1 MDIALIAALDETGGI
16 GKDNNLLCYLPAD
29 LKHFK
34 SLTLN
39 HNIVMGRKT
48 FESLPNGALPK
59 RRNIVLT
66 NNANYN
72 AEGIDVVHSVEEALE
87 LCKNQEKIFIIGGAS
102 IYNLF
107 LPKATHL
114 HLTRIN
120 HKFVAD
126 TFFPEFNPNEWQIIN
141 EIHHQA
147 DDKNKYDFSFID
159 YVRDIDN

>member
-1 MDIALIAALDETGGI
+1 MDIALIAALDENDGI

-66 NNANYN
+66 NNTNYS
-72 AEGIDVVHSVEEALE
+72 AKGIDVVHSVEEILK
-87 LCKNQEKIFIIGGAS
+87 LCNNQEKIFIIGGAS

-114 HLTRIN
+114 YLTRIK

-126 TFFPEFNPNEWQIIN
+126 TFFPKFKLEEWQITN
-141 EIHHQA
+141 ETHHQA
-147 DDKNKYDFSFID
+147 DDKNKYSFSFID
-159 YVRDIDN
+159 YERI